1 MKSYKFHFLIL
12 LIALTSLEGF
22 GQGQLVV
29 GNVFEDF
36 YRREQL
42 LGKLDSSVSFLIRPI
57 HRGNLGQHDLK
68 NSSLKLNKDKA
79 KISLL
84 PLTSRSRYLQ
94 KHPYG
99 WSDGSLLPLS
109 GYQQL
114 ISAGFAGKIGI
125 LSFQIQPE
133 FHFAQNSDF
142 QGIPLDM
149 PEILW
154 NRYYLRHFNVI
165 DTPESFGEGQIE
177 KFYWGQ
183 SSMTLE
189 IGPISLGWSNQN
201 LWWGPGMRNSLVM
214 SNNARGFQHLTF
226 NTNKPVNTPLGSF
239 EFQVIGAKLENSG
252 FAPPRSGLTLNG
264 DFVFQERNDDWRYLS
279 GITAT
284 YQPKWIQGLSLGFSR
299 VVQQYNETAK
309 ENNDYLASFS
319 NFFRKNDAFND
330 IIRDQLASIFLRYF
344 STKTQSEFYFEFARN
359 DAAFDFRDFFLEPNH
374 AAGYLFG
381 FRKLFPAFQSK
392 DQFFEGGFEWTILSQ
407 SSSRI
412 VRDASTFY
420 IHSRVRHG
428 YTHLG
433 EVLGAGIGPSSNSQ
447 TLNLNWVSRLNKI
460 GLTLE
465 RVTRNEDLYI
475 DLFTDIQDF
484 LRPWVDISA
493 FLNLSWQFD
502 NLILEGHLGYIKSLN
517 YQYQIHRSTGFRP
530 GFVDVPNFSA
540 GLNMYLLL

>member
-1 MKSYKFHFLIL
+1 
-12 LIALTSLEGF
+12 LTSLEGF
-22 GQGQLVV
+22 SQGQLVV
-29 GNVFEDF
+29 GSVFEDF

-57 HRGNLGQHDLK
+57 HRKNLADHSLK
-68 NSSLKLNKDKA
+68 NSSLKLNKDKS
-79 KISLL
+79 KIRLL

-99 WSDGSLLPLS
+99 WNDGSLLPLS

-114 ISAGFAGKIGI
+114 VSAGFAGKIGI
-125 LSFQIQPE
+125 LNFQIQPE
-133 FHFAQNSDF
+133 FHFAQNLDF

-154 NRYYLRHFNVI
+154 RRYYQSQINVI
-165 DTPESFGEGQIE
+165 DTPESFGEGKIE
-177 KFYWGQ
+177 KFYLGQ
-183 SSMTLE
+183 SSIGLE

-214 SNNARGFQHLTF
+214 SNNSRGFQHLTL

-239 EFQVIGAKLENSG
+239 EFQIIGAKLENSG
-252 FAPPRSGLTLNG
+252 FDPPRPNLVSTDGNFL
-264 DFVFQERNDDWRYLS
+264 FRERDEDWRYLS
-279 GITAT
+279 GITAA
-284 YQPKWIQGLSLGFSR
+284 YQPKWIKGLSLGFSR
-299 VVQQYNETAK
+299 VVQQYSQIAK
-309 ENNDYLASFS
+309 DNNDYLSSFS
-319 NFFRKNDAFND
+319 NFFRNNDALDD
-330 IIRDQLASIFLRYF
+330 IFRDQLASIFMRYF
-344 STKTQSEFYFEFARN
+344 STKTQSEIYFEFARN

-392 DQFFEGGFEWTILSQ
+392 SQFFEGGFEWTILSQ

-412 VRDASTFY
+412 IRNGGTFY
-420 IHSRVRHG
+420 VHSQVRHG
-428 YTHLG
+428 YTHRG
-433 EVLGAGIGPSSNSQ
+433 EILGAGIGPSSNSQ
-447 TLNLNWVSRLNKI
+447 TLNINWVSGLNKI

-475 DLFTDIQDF
+475 DLFRDIQDF
-484 LRPWVDISA
+484 LRPWVDVSA
-493 FLNLSWQFD
+493 FLNASWQFD
-502 NLILEGHLGYIKSLN
+502 NLILEGHFGFIKSLN
-517 YQYQIHRSTGFRP
+517 YQYQIHRTAGFLP

-540 GLNMYLLL
+540 GLNMYLIL